1 MALGGDAREPVSLG
15 GPEPAQLQRAGEP
28 REAVQNTQ
36 GYTVVWL
43 NGGCGL
49 GPTLLSS
56 EPLLLLGLTWQASL
70 VGEWLVLSKGHS
82 GQCRQLRDKGLL
94 SFLIDERKR
103 ISSLPLTEALRYEGW
118 LVAIAQVPGRKV
130 FQAAIRPETS
140 GLGHGRGCCS

>member
-1 MALGGDAREPVSLG
+1 MLESQCLWEVPSLLSYREQESQEKLCRIPK
-15 GPEPAQLQRAGEP
+15 ATQRF
-28 REAVQNTQ
+28 
-36 GYTVVWL
+36 

-49 GPTLLSS
+49 GSTLLSS

-94 SFLIDERKR
+94 SFLIDERKG

-118 LVAIAQVPGRKV
+118 LVASSCPGADG
-130 FQAAIRPETS
+130 FPS
-140 GLGHGRGCCS
+140 SNPP